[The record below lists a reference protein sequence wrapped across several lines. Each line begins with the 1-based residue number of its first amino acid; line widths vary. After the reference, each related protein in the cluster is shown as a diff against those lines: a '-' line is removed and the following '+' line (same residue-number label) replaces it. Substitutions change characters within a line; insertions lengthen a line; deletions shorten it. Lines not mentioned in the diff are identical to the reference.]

1 MVALICSTLLWRI
14 TIVIGAPSTPPNR
27 PSSRE
32 SPVIVE
38 SEGTLCAKIRRRWVA
53 GTLTPHGFASHAQ
66 EIAKLKRKLNN
77 TATQRDAPTL
87 RRIREELA
95 KLETRS
101 LSSAELCKRLPYS
114 TTKGVPT
121 KFSVSSST
129 FQDGGLIPLQNSCWM
144 SRDQNNGAE
153 TSPAISWKNVPRK
166 ATHLALLAYDLTSDE
181 THWFIVID
189 KKSQYWKKGFSEGLS
204 GAGLGS
210 AKNGFQGINSF
221 GVVGYSG
228 PCPAPEERQTLTFTL
243 YALRGAKL
251 KSYGSTAAKIRKG
264 FKKLLVS
271 KTDVSGVFLAP
282 DAGSPA
288 DDSEEDATPAST
300 PTIALTATFTSTPTE
315 TPTATPTQTATATPT
330 STPTNTPTT
339 TPTATPTATVTSTPT
354 DTPTTTPTQ
363 TATETPT
370 ETPTNTPTGTP
381 TNTPTSTPTSTPAT
395 ASPSGVDVI
404 IAGGYL
410 HSCALQVSTGKVKC
424 SGLNEYGQLGDGTTT
439 SQTLAT
445 QVSGMSSGITA
456 ITSGSSRGCAVTSSG
471 GVKCW
476 GQNIYG
482 GVGNGNTLDQF
493 SPISVSGLTSGVVAV
508 NGGTAY
514 HTCALLSN
522 GSIKCWGFNG
532 YGQLGDGTT
541 TDRYTPVT
549 VSNAPTGV
557 VAIGAGSSHT
567 CTLNSSGGVQCW
579 GGNYS
584 GQLGD
589 GTTVQ
594 STSPVQ
600 VSGLSSGVKQ
610 LAVGADHTCVLTTG
624 NGVKCW
630 GYNSHGELGD
640 SSNTNRTAPVDV
652 TGLTSGVAS
661 IGSGSFHTCAVLESG
676 AVKCWGYNGSGR
688 LGDGTTTTRNTPVS
702 VSGLTSGIASVTG
715 GDAHSCAVTSTNSVK
730 CWGDNSQGAL
740 GDGTTTNRSTP
751 VDITIF

>member
-66 EIAKLKRKLNN
+66 EIARLKRKLNN
-77 TATQRDAPTL
+77 SATQRDAPTL

-114 TTKGVPT
+114 TTKGAPT
-121 KFSVSSST
+121 KFSISSST
-129 FQDGGLIPLQNSCWM
+129 FQDGGLIPLQNSCWI
-144 SRDQNNGAE
+144 SGDQNNGAE

-181 THWFIVID
+181 THWFIIID

-271 KTDVSGVFLAP
+271 RTDVSGVFLAP

-300 PTIALTATFTSTPTE
+300 PTIALTATFTS
-315 TPTATPTQTATATPT
+315 TPT

-493 SPISVSGLTSGVVAV
+493 SPSSVSGLTSGVVAV

-549 VSNAPTGV
+549 VSNPPTGV

-594 STSPVQ
+594 RTSPVQ

-630 GYNSHGELGD
+630 GYNSEGELGD

-688 LGDGTTTTRNTPVS
+688 LGDGTTTTRNNPVS

>member
-181 THWFIVID
+181 THWFIIID

-300 PTIALTATFTSTPTE
+300 PTIALTATFTS
-315 TPTATPTQTATATPT
+315 TPT

-549 VSNAPTGV
+549 VSNPPTGV

-594 STSPVQ
+594 RTSPVQ

-630 GYNSHGELGD
+630 GYNSEGELGD

-661 IGSGSFHTCAVLESG
+661 IGSGSYHTCAVLESG

-688 LGDGTTTTRNTPVS
+688 LGDGTTTTRNNPVS

>member
-66 EIAKLKRKLNN
+66 EIARLKRKLNN
-77 TATQRDAPTL
+77 SATQRDAPTL

-114 TTKGVPT
+114 TTKGAPT
-121 KFSVSSST
+121 KFSISSST
-129 FQDGGLIPLQNSCWM
+129 FQDGGLIPLQNSCWI
-144 SRDQNNGAE
+144 SGDQNNGAE

-181 THWFIVID
+181 THWFIIID

-300 PTIALTATFTSTPTE
+300 PTIALTATFTSTPT
-315 TPTATPTQTATATPT
+315 
-330 STPTNTPTT
+330 T

-381 TNTPTSTPTSTPAT
+381 TNTPTSTPTITPTT
-395 ASPSGVDVI
+395 ASPPAVDVI

-445 QVSGMSSGITA
+445 QVSGMTSGITA
-456 ITSGSSRGCAVTSSG
+456 IASGSSRGCALTSSG

-482 GVGNGNTLDQF
+482 GVGNGNTLNQF

-676 AVKCWGYNGSGR
+676 AVKCWGSNGSGR

>member
-66 EIAKLKRKLNN
+66 EIARLKRKLNN
-77 TATQRDAPTL
+77 SATQRDAPTL

-114 TTKGVPT
+114 TTKGAPT
-121 KFSVSSST
+121 KFSISSST
-129 FQDGGLIPLQNSCWM
+129 FQDGGLIPLQNSCWI
-144 SRDQNNGAE
+144 SGDQNNGAE

-204 GAGLGS
+204 GAGLES

-300 PTIALTATFTSTPTE
+300 PTIALTATFTS
-315 TPTATPTQTATATPT
+315 TPT

-549 VSNAPTGV
+549 VSNPPTGV

-594 STSPVQ
+594 RTSPVQ

-630 GYNSHGELGD
+630 GYNSEGELGD

-688 LGDGTTTTRNTPVS
+688 LGDGTTTTRNNPVS

>member
-66 EIAKLKRKLNN
+66 EIARLKRKLNN
-77 TATQRDAPTL
+77 SATQRDAPTL

-114 TTKGVPT
+114 TTKGAPT
-121 KFSVSSST
+121 KFSISSST
-129 FQDGGLIPLQNSCWM
+129 FQDGGLIPLQNSCWI
-144 SRDQNNGAE
+144 SGDQNNGAE

-181 THWFIVID
+181 THWFIIID

-271 KTDVSGVFLAP
+271 RTDVSGVFLAP

-300 PTIALTATFTSTPTE
+300 PTIALTATFTS
-315 TPTATPTQTATATPT
+315 TPT

-549 VSNAPTGV
+549 VSNPPTGV

-594 STSPVQ
+594 RTSPVQ

-630 GYNSHGELGD
+630 GYNSEGELGD

-688 LGDGTTTTRNTPVS
+688 LGDGTTTTRNNPVS

>member
-66 EIAKLKRKLNN
+66 EIAKLKRKLND
-77 TATQRDAPTL
+77 TTTQRDAPTL

-95 KLETRS
+95 KLEPRS
-101 LSSAELCKRLPYS
+101 VSSAELCKRLPYS
-114 TTKGVPT
+114 TTKGAPT
-121 KFSVSSST
+121 KFSISSST
-129 FQDGGLIPLQNSCWM
+129 FQDGGLIPLQNSCWI
-144 SRDQNNGAE
+144 SGDQNNGAE

-271 KTDVSGVFLAP
+271 RTDVSGVFLAP

-288 DDSEEDATPAST
+288 NDSEEDATPAST
-300 PTIALTATFTSTPTE
+300 PTIALTATFTS
-315 TPTATPTQTATATPT
+315 TPT

-549 VSNAPTGV
+549 VSNPPTGV

-589 GTTVQ
+589 GTTTRR
-594 STSPVQ
+594 SAPVQ

-610 LAVGADHTCVLTTG
+610 IAVGGDHACALTTS
-624 NGVKCW
+624 NAVKCW
-630 GYNSHGELGD
+630 GDNSIGQLGD
-640 SSNTNRTAPVDV
+640 NTTTNRKTPVQV
-652 TGLTSGVAS
+652 SGLTSGVAS
-661 IGSGSFHTCAVLESG
+661 IGSGSYHTCAVLESG

>member
-14 TIVIGAPSTPPNR
+14 TLVVGAPSTTSNR
-27 PSSRE
+27 SSSRE

-66 EIAKLKRKLNN
+66 EIAKLKRKLND
-77 TATQRDAPTL
+77 TTTQRDAPTL

-95 KLETRS
+95 KLEPRS
-101 LSSAELCKRLPYS
+101 VSSAELCKRLPYS
-114 TTKGVPT
+114 TTKGAPT
-121 KFSVSSST
+121 KFSISSST
-129 FQDGGLIPLQNSCWM
+129 FQDGGLIPLQNSCWI
-144 SRDQNNGAE
+144 SGDQNNGAE

-271 KTDVSGVFLAP
+271 RTDVSGVFLAP

-288 DDSEEDATPAST
+288 NDSEEDATPAST
-300 PTIALTATFTSTPTE
+300 PTIALTATFTS
-315 TPTATPTQTATATPT
+315 TPT

-549 VSNAPTGV
+549 VSNPPTGV

-589 GTTVQ
+589 GTTTRR
-594 STSPVQ
+594 SAPVQ

-610 LAVGADHTCVLTTG
+610 IAVGGDHACALTTS
-624 NGVKCW
+624 NAVKCW
-630 GYNSHGELGD
+630 GDNSIGQLGD
-640 SSNTNRTAPVDV
+640 NTTTNRKTPVQV
-652 TGLTSGVAS
+652 SGLTSGVAS
-661 IGSGSFHTCAVLESG
+661 IGSGSYHTCAVLESG

>member
-1 MVALICSTLLWRI
+1 
-14 TIVIGAPSTPPNR
+14 
-27 PSSRE
+27 
-32 SPVIVE
+32 
-38 SEGTLCAKIRRRWVA
+38 
-53 GTLTPHGFASHAQ
+53 
-66 EIAKLKRKLNN
+66 
-77 TATQRDAPTL
+77 
-87 RRIREELA
+87 
-95 KLETRS
+95 
-101 LSSAELCKRLPYS
+101 
-114 TTKGVPT
+114 
-121 KFSVSSST
+121 
-129 FQDGGLIPLQNSCWM
+129 
-144 SRDQNNGAE
+144 
-153 TSPAISWKNVPRK
+153 
-166 ATHLALLAYDLTSDE
+166 
-181 THWFIVID
+181 
-189 KKSQYWKKGFSEGLS
+189 
-204 GAGLGS
+204 
-210 AKNGFQGINSF
+210 
-221 GVVGYSG
+221 
-228 PCPAPEERQTLTFTL
+228 
-243 YALRGAKL
+243 
-251 KSYGSTAAKIRKG
+251 
-264 FKKLLVS
+264 
-271 KTDVSGVFLAP
+271 
-282 DAGSPA
+282 
-288 DDSEEDATPAST
+288 
-300 PTIALTATFTSTPTE
+300 
-315 TPTATPTQTATATPT
+315 
-330 STPTNTPTT
+330 
-339 TPTATPTATVTSTPT
+339 
-354 DTPTTTPTQ
+354 
-363 TATETPT
+363 
-370 ETPTNTPTGTP
+370 
-381 TNTPTSTPTSTPAT
+381 
-395 ASPSGVDVI
+395 
-404 IAGGYL
+404 
-410 HSCALQVSTGKVKC
+410 
-424 SGLNEYGQLGDGTTT
+424 
-439 SQTLAT
+439 
-445 QVSGMSSGITA
+445 MSSGITA

-661 IGSGSFHTCAVLESG
+661 IGSGSYHTCAVLESG